1 MIHDFYTPGI
11 CFSFL
16 DFLQNQQKTCHTL
29 FDLEKISLQNKTFP
43 YSLNI
48 NYKNDMKQNNKNRTV
63 KNYIDFIIIALK
75 IILHFWFK
83 D

>member
-1 MIHDFYTPGI
+1 MIHDFYTPGR

-16 DFLQNQQKTCHTL
+16 DL